1 MGLPSETAC
10 PSGLGLEGVWVGGG
24 WDTWPLGGR
33 SAWQPPPPPPPVT
46 SVAAFLRRRWGR
58 GRGRLHSAADQAPPP
73 GDTLF
78 CAS

>member
-1 MGLPSETAC
+1 MWVCLLRWHAPQALALRGDGMG
-10 PSGLGLEGVWVGGG
+10 GD

-33 SAWQPPPPPPPVT
+33 SAWQPPPAP
-46 SVAAFLRRRWGR
+46 SHLSGRLSAAAMGSWG
-58 GRGRLHSAADQAPPP
+58 GLHSAANQAPPP